1 MLILGI
7 ETSCDETAVGIVA
20 DGRILRANAI
30 ASQAALH
37 APHGGVVPELA
48 SRQHIRD
55 LQPTLER
62 ALAAAEVRLT
72 DIDAVAVTHG
82 PGLAGAL
89 ISGLNTAKALAL
101 TLNVPLLGVN
111 HLEGHIYAAWLDAAG
126 LPPAEQPGF
135 PLACLVASG
144 GHTDLILME
153 GHGQY
158 RLVGRTR
165 DDAAGEA
172 FDKAA
177 RVLGLGFPG
186 GPEIQRAAAKLPELQ
201 QAAAKLP
208 ELQQAANAIADA
220 DANAAAHP
228 HTSAATTA
236 DDAANANAHPPI
248 SAATATDAV
257 AAALFNQATAPLPR
271 AWMRGTLDFSFSGVK
286 TALLHRAQQVGLYP
300 PPDDA
305 ASADANNPDLL
316 VAALSSE
323 FQEALVDVLVA
334 KLLNMADRYRVRGL
348 ILGGGVTANARLR
361 QRILADSPLPAV
373 IPPPILCTDNGAMIA
388 AAAYYQYQRG
398 QIDNLALDVDPSLG
412 FEIIADDD

>member
-1 MLILGI
+1 MLVSVMLILGI
-7 ETSCDETAVGIVA
+7 ETSCDETAVGIVEN
-20 DGRILRANAI
+20 GRILRANAI

-55 LQPTLER
+55 LQPTLAR
-62 ALAAAEVRLT
+62 ALSAAEVRLS

-82 PGLAGAL
+82 PGLAGSL

-111 HLEGHIYAAWLDAAG
+111 HLEGHIYAAWLTAASG
-126 LPPAEQPGF
+126 IAPADEPGF

-144 GHTDLILME
+144 GHTDLILMQ
-153 GHGQY
+153 GHGDY

-186 GPEIQRAAAKLPELQ
+186 GPEIQRAAENLPARQ
-201 QAAAKLP
+201 HD
-208 ELQQAANAIADA
+208 ANT
-220 DANAAAHP
+220 DANAA
-228 HTSAATTA
+228 SDA
-236 DDAANANAHPPI
+236 D
-248 SAATATDAV
+248 ST
-257 AAALFNQATAPLPR
+257 AAAVLEQAAAPLPR

-286 TALLHRAQQVGLYP
+286 TALLHRAQRVGLYP
-300 PPDDA
+300 PPQ
-305 ASADANNPDLL
+305 SDANTDNPELL
-316 VAALSSE
+316 VSTLAAE

-388 AAAYYQYQRG
+388 AAAFYQYQRG
-398 QIDNLALDVDPSLG
+398 LTDDLSLDVDPSLG
-412 FEIIADDD
+412 FAITADD

>member
-1 MLILGI
+1 MLVSVMLILGI
-7 ETSCDETAVGIVA
+7 ETSCDETAVGIVE
-20 DGRILRANAI
+20 DGRILRANSI

-55 LQPTLER
+55 LQPTLQR
-62 ALAAAEVRLT
+62 ALAAAEVRLS

-82 PGLAGAL
+82 PGLAGSL

-111 HLEGHIYAAWLDAAG
+111 HLEGHIYAAWLTAAADLSPADA
-126 LPPAEQPGF
+126 PGF

-144 GHTDLILME
+144 GHTDLILMQ
-153 GHGQY
+153 GHGDY

-186 GPEIQRAAAKLPELQ
+186 GPEIQRAAQNL
-201 QAAAKLP
+201 AARQP
-208 ELQQAANAIADA
+208 DANT
-220 DANAAAHP
+220 DANAAA
-228 HTSAATTA
+228 
-236 DDAANANAHPPI
+236 NANA
-248 SAATATDAV
+248 DAD
-257 AAALFNQATAPLPR
+257 AAAAAVLEQAAAPLPR

-286 TALLHRAQQVGLYP
+286 TALLHRAQRVGLYP
-300 PPDDA
+300 QPAANTDTDA
-305 ASADANNPDLL
+305 DNTDLL
-316 VAALSSE
+316 VAALAAE

-373 IPPPILCTDNGAMIA
+373 IPPPVLCTDNGAMIA
-388 AAAYYQYQRG
+388 AGAFYQYQRG
-398 QIDNLALDVDPSLG
+398 LVDDLSLDVDPSLG
-412 FEIIADDD
+412 FNIAADD

>member
-7 ETSCDETAVGIVA
+7 ETSCDETAVGIVE

-62 ALAAAEVRLT
+62 ALAAAEVRLR

-82 PGLAGAL
+82 PGLAGSL

-126 LPPAEQPGF
+126 GMAPADEPGF

-153 GHGQY
+153 GHGSY

-186 GPEIQRAAAKLPELQ
+186 GPEIQRAAEQLAARHND
-201 QAAAKLP
+201 AAAH
-208 ELQQAANAIADA
+208 ADA
-220 DANAAAHP
+220 D
-228 HTSAATTA
+228 TA
-236 DDAANANAHPPI
+236 GDGDSI
-248 SAATATDAV
+248 GG
-257 AAALFNQATAPLPR
+257 AALEQAAIPLPR

-286 TALLHRAQQVGLYP
+286 TALLHRAQRVGLYP

-305 ASADANNPDLL
+305 NFDAGSTELL
-316 VAALSSE
+316 VSTLAAE
-323 FQEALVDVLVA
+323 FQESLVDVLVS
-334 KLLNMADRYRVRGL
+334 KLLDLADRHRVRGL

-361 QRILADSPLPAV
+361 QRIRSDSPLPAV
-373 IPPPILCTDNGAMIA
+373 IPPPVLCTDNGAMIA
-388 AAAYYQYQRG
+388 AAAFYQYQRG
-398 QIDNLALDVDPSLG
+398 LVDDLSLDVDPSLG
-412 FEIIADDD
+412 FEAAADG

>member
-62 ALAAAEVRLT
+62 ALAAAEVRLS

-101 TLNVPLLGVN
+101 TLDVPLLGVN

-126 LPPAEQPGF
+126 GIAPAEEPGF

-186 GPEIQRAAAKLPELQ
+186 GPEIQRAAAQLPDLHH
-201 QAAAKLP
+201 AGDV
-208 ELQQAANAIADA
+208 ADS
-220 DANAAAHP
+220 D
-228 HTSAATTA
+228 A
-236 DDAANANAHPPI
+236 DDA
-248 SAATATDAV
+248 T
-257 AAALFNQATAPLPR
+257 ALFNQASAPLPR
-271 AWMRGTLDFSFSGVK
+271 AWMRSTLDFSFSGVK

-300 PPDDA
+300 PPDDDGDNDDDTGTDNTA
-305 ASADANNPDLL
+305 LL
-316 VAALSSE
+316 VSTLSAE

-361 QRILADSPLPAV
+361 QRIRSDSPLPAV

-388 AAAYYQYQRG
+388 AAAFYQYQRG
-398 QIDNLALDVDPSLG
+398 QTNDLSLDVDPSLG
-412 FEIIADDD
+412 FTAADS

>member
-1 MLILGI
+1 MLIGVMLILGI
-7 ETSCDETAVGIVA
+7 ETSCDETAVGIVE

-30 ASQAALH
+30 ASQATLH

-62 ALAAAEVRLT
+62 ALAAAEVRLG

-82 PGLAGAL
+82 PGLAGSL

-126 LPPAEQPGF
+126 GLAPADEPGF

-153 GHGQY
+153 GHGSY

-186 GPEIQRAAAKLPELQ
+186 GPEIQRAAEKLAARHND
-201 QAAAKLP
+201 AAAH
-208 ELQQAANAIADA
+208 ADA
-220 DANAAAHP
+220 DTAADGDFAGG
-228 HTSAATTA
+228 
-236 DDAANANAHPPI
+236 
-248 SAATATDAV
+248 
-257 AAALFNQATAPLPR
+257 AALEQAAMPLPR

-286 TALLHRAQQVGLYP
+286 TALLHRAQRVGLYP
-300 PPDDA
+300 PPDA
-305 ASADANNPDLL
+305 AADNDANSDTDSAELL
-316 VAALSSE
+316 VATLAAE

-334 KLLNMADRYRVRGL
+334 KLLDMADRYRVRGL

-361 QRILADSPLPAV
+361 QRIRADSPLPAV
-373 IPPPILCTDNGAMIA
+373 IPPPVLCTDNGAMIA
-388 AAAYYQYQRG
+388 AAAFYQYQRG
-398 QIDNLALDVDPSLG
+398 LVHDLSLDVDPSLG
-412 FEIIADDD
+412 FEAAADD